1 MIKMLKRIRRWL
13 ERLPKGI
20 GNIFYWIRAH
30 TYNKYHLINISGQD
44 GYTWGWIDRDRAMML
59 ACFKLLC
66 DYVEKESH
74 QIDWTWGPDYQECK
88 ATMDYLYN
96 WWKVE
101 RPKKQKEID
110 DFCNNNPSRP
120 FRERSIKNEDGTW
133 TLLPE
138 SDKEKEIQEKFNQMD
153 TALEQEE
160 DENLIKLMKIRRALW
175 S

>member
-1 MIKMLKRIRRWL
+1 MFKTIRRWL
-13 ERLPKGI
+13 EKLPKI
-20 GNIFYWIRAH
+20 GDVFYWIRCH

-44 GYTWGWIDRDRAMML
+44 DYKWGWIDRDRAIML

-66 DYVEKESH
+66 DYVEKESG
-74 QIDWTWGPDYQECK
+74 IVDWEWCETSKDYRND
-88 ATMDYLYN
+88 MMYLYN

-101 RPKKQKEID
+101 RPRKLKEIE

-120 FRERSIKNEDGTW
+120 FSERSVKNEDGTW

-138 SDKEKEIQEKFNQMD
+138 SDKEKEIQATFVKMD
-153 TALEQEE
+153 EALEQEE
-160 DENLIKLMKIRRALW
+160 DDNLIKLMKIRRCLW